1 MEKWKE
7 IRSKEWEK
15 VHAYHDK
22 CSNVKEKIIH
32 EKESGRK
39 INMKIVLNG
48 GIRVASSCNWMRCNA
63 VPYRTVQCNAFCFG
77 KTTWCE
83 FRWFSLLCRCT
94 KDEHQPNPP
103 VSRFFEHFYANKNAT
118 KYAEWTK
125 TKAPELCVYVL
136 KEKEN
141 RQEEMERKKR
151 STNTCIPAFHRSMEC
166 ELQPLHKF
174 NHLNEICAQLF
185 VENVYVCVSVCMDV

>member
-1 MEKWKE
+1 MLKCKGKNHTWK
-7 IRSKEWEK
+7 REWKKNKYEDCFEWG
-15 VHAYHDK
+15 H
-22 CSNVKEKIIH
+22 
-32 EKESGRK
+32 
-39 INMKIVLNG
+39 
-48 GIRVASSCNWMRCNA
+48 SSCIFLQLDAMQCSA

-141 RQEEMERKKR
+141 RQEEIERKK
-151 STNTCIPAFHRSMEC
+151 T
-166 ELQPLHKF
+166 QHKHIHTSLPPF
-174 NHLNEICAQLF
+174 NGMRIATIT
-185 VENVYVCVSVCMDV
+185 